1 VDMAGFQP
9 SIFWLVNS
17 QATVRSQ
24 APSLLPGLFK
34 CQTFG
39 PITSTL
45 FFTLYKGAI
54 LRLKWEQYIPIVNKN
69 SGFWL

>member
-39 PITSTL
+39 PITSKTFL
-45 FFTLYKGAI
+45 HTVQGRGL
-54 LRLKWEQYIPIVNKN
+54 WKN
-69 SGFWL
+69 SHIEVKAVYTQVF